1 MQVFCKKV
9 DRLSQEDLRKMEIQ
23 LPIPIEETIKK
34 RHSVRTYASQALS
47 SDDRK
52 LLSRYM
58 ERLDNPFGVPVTMH
72 IIDKALNASGE
83 KLGTYGIIK
92 GATTFL
98 GVSVPDVK
106 YAPLAAGYTFENL
119 ILCATHMGLG
129 TVWLAATFNRDAF
142 SSAMDIPPAALFPAI
157 SPVGYPAAKP
167 SITESLM
174 RSAMKS
180 SARKEWNALFF
191 QADFVTPLTLEAASA
206 YASALEMVRL
216 APSAK
221 NAQPWRVRKDGNI
234 YHFYVT
240 YPPKL
245 SRAEILIKQVDLG
258 IAISHFHQ
266 TALEQGLTGTF
277 ETIPQDHV
285 ILPQDT
291 HYMISWCDQSAKS
304 KGGNPI

>member
-1 MQVFCKKV
+1 MA
-9 DRLSQEDLRKMEIQ
+9 MQ
-23 LPIPIEETIKK
+23 LPIPIEETIKM
-34 RHSVRTYASQALS
+34 RHSVRTYANKTLS
-47 SDDRK
+47 PDDRE
-52 LLSRYM
+52 LLLHYM
-58 ERLDNPFGVPVTMH
+58 EDLDNPFGVTVTLH
-72 IIDKALNASGE
+72 LIDKALNADGE
-83 KLGTYGIIK
+83 KLGTYGVIK

-98 GVSVPDVK
+98 GVSVPDMK

-142 SSAMDIPPAALFPAI
+142 SSAMDIPPEALFPAI

-180 SARKEWNALFF
+180 SARKAWDTLFF
-191 QADFVTPLTLEAASA
+191 HADFVTPLTPEAAGA
-206 YASALEMVRL
+206 YESALEMIRL

-221 NAQPWRVRKDGNI
+221 NAQPWRVRKAGNV

-258 IAISHFHQ
+258 IGLSHFHH
-266 TALEQGLTGTF
+266 TALAHGLTGAF
-277 ETIPQDHV
+277 ETIPQDSV
-285 ILPQDT
+285 ILPQNT
-291 HYMISWCDQSAKS
+291 HYIISWRDTSTK
-304 KGGNPI
+304 